1 MQSLQEILSFLKSQS
16 HDLHSGILADSIV
29 SSLVHRRIEIC
40 GTSDIFTVLHAMCS
54 ITNDNHNYD
63 NRRSYSNLPLHPG
76 ECLVPIRVDLEMVKN
91 FNMCRDNLETWHI
104 GPNKVL
110 VAFAPVEIES
120 KEASIKA
127 FYRDVREYFASF
139 HTDDTLSLDQF
150 LEEASSENG
159 KGFEPASSENLE
171 ETVLLRMIIND
182 LIKQVHIINPK
193 YGRILD
199 LICEDYTKGQIL
211 EELHLGKS
219 QGYADIKAAQE
230 LAKKLYYGE

>member
-1 MQSLQEILSFLKSQS
+1 MEINVNVQTSTENHQS
-16 HDLHSGILADSIV
+16 
-29 SSLVHRRIEIC
+29 
-40 GTSDIFTVLHAMCS
+40 
-54 ITNDNHNYD
+54 TNDNHNYD
-63 NRRSYSNLPLHPG
+63 NRRSYNNLPLHQG
-76 ECLVPIRVDLEMVKN
+76 ECLVPIRVDWEMVKH
-91 FNMCRDNLETWHI
+91 FNMCRDNLETWRI

-110 VAFAPVEIES
+110 VAFAPVATEN
-120 KEASIKA
+120 KAAAIKS

-139 HTDDTLSLDQF
+139 QTDDTLSLDQF
-150 LEEASSENG
+150 LEEAESEDG
-159 KGFEPASSENLE
+159 KGFEPASPENLE
-171 ETVLLRMIIND
+171 ETVMLRMIIDD
-182 LIKQVHIINPK
+182 LLKQIHIINPK

>member
-1 MQSLQEILSFLKSQS
+1 MKNQNVSQS
-16 HDLHSGILADSIV
+16 
-29 SSLVHRRIEIC
+29 
-40 GTSDIFTVLHAMCS
+40 
-54 ITNDNHNYD
+54 TNDNHNYD
-63 NRRSYSNLPLHPG
+63 NRRSYNNLSLHQG
-76 ECLVPIRVDLEMVKN
+76 ECLIPIRVDWEMVTH

-110 VAFAPVEIES
+110 VAFAPVATEN
-120 KEASIKA
+120 KAAAIKS

-139 HTDDTLSLDQF
+139 QTDDTLSLDQF
-150 LEEASSENG
+150 LEEAESEDG

-171 ETVLLRMIIND
+171 ETVMLRMIIDD
-182 LIKQVHIINPK
+182 LLKQIHIINPK

-199 LICEDYTKGQIL
+199 LICEDYTMGQIL

>member
-1 MQSLQEILSFLKSQS
+1 MAIKEKTQS
-16 HDLHSGILADSIV
+16 
-29 SSLVHRRIEIC
+29 
-40 GTSDIFTVLHAMCS
+40 
-54 ITNDNHNYD
+54 TNDNHNYD
-63 NRRSYSNLPLHPG
+63 NRRSYNNLPLHPG
-76 ECLVPIRVDLEMVKN
+76 ECLVPIRVDWEMVKH
-91 FNMCRDNLETWHI
+91 FNMRRDNLETWHI

-110 VAFAPVEIES
+110 VAFAPVAIES

-139 HTDDTLSLDQF
+139 HTDDALSLDQF
-150 LEEASSENG
+150 LEEASSEDG

-182 LIKQVHIINPK
+182 LLKQVHIFNPK

-230 LAKKLYYGE
+230 LAKKLYSGE

>member
-1 MQSLQEILSFLKSQS
+1 MVNNENTKS
-16 HDLHSGILADSIV
+16 I
-29 SSLVHRRIEIC
+29 
-40 GTSDIFTVLHAMCS
+40 
-54 ITNDNHNYD
+54 NDNHNYD
-63 NRRSYSNLPLHPG
+63 NRRSFNNLPVHPG
-76 ECLVPIRVDLEMVKN
+76 ECLVPIRVDWEMIKH
-91 FNMCRDNLETWHI
+91 FSMCRDNLETWRI

-110 VAFAPVEIES
+110 VAFAPVAIEA

-150 LEEASSENG
+150 LEEASSEDG
-159 KGFEPASSENLE
+159 KGFEPASPENLE
-171 ETVLLRMIIND
+171 ETVILRMVIQD
-182 LIKQVHIINPK
+182 LLKKIHELNPK

-219 QGYADIKAAQE
+219 QGYADIKAAQD
-230 LAKKLYYGE
+230 LAKKLYFGE

>member
-1 MQSLQEILSFLKSQS
+1 MQINENQQ
-16 HDLHSGILADSIV
+16 
-29 SSLVHRRIEIC
+29 
-40 GTSDIFTVLHAMCS
+40 T
-54 ITNDNHNYD
+54 TNDNHNYD
-63 NRRSYSNLPLHPG
+63 NRRSYNDLSLHPG
-76 ECLVPIRVDLEMVKN
+76 ECLVPIRVTWEMVKH

-110 VAFAPVEIES
+110 VAFAPVAIES

-150 LEEASSENG
+150 LEEAASEDG
-159 KGFEPASSENLE
+159 KCFEPASSENLE

-182 LIKQVHIINPK
+182 LLKQVHIINPK

-199 LICEDYTKGQIL
+199 LICEDYSKGQIL

-219 QGYADIKAAQE
+219 QGYSDIRAAQE
-230 LAKKLYYGE
+230 LAKKLYFGE

>member
-1 MQSLQEILSFLKSQS
+1 MEINVNVQTNTDNQQS
-16 HDLHSGILADSIV
+16 
-29 SSLVHRRIEIC
+29 
-40 GTSDIFTVLHAMCS
+40 
-54 ITNDNHNYD
+54 TNDNHNYD
-63 NRRSYSNLPLHPG
+63 NRRSYNNFPLLDG
-76 ECLVPIRVDLEMVKN
+76 ECLVPILVDREMVKH

-104 GPNKVL
+104 GPNKIL
-110 VAFAPVEIES
+110 VAFAPVAIES
-120 KEASIKA
+120 KAAAIKT

-150 LEEASSENG
+150 LEEAESEDS
-159 KGFEPASSENLE
+159 KGFELASSENLE
-171 ETVLLRMIIND
+171 ENVILRIIIRD
-182 LIKQVHIINPK
+182 LIKQVHNINPK

>member
-1 MQSLQEILSFLKSQS
+1 MAIKEKTQS
-16 HDLHSGILADSIV
+16 
-29 SSLVHRRIEIC
+29 
-40 GTSDIFTVLHAMCS
+40 
-54 ITNDNHNYD
+54 TNDNHDYD
-63 NRRSYSNLPLHPG
+63 NRRSYNNLPLHPG
-76 ECLVPIRVDLEMVKN
+76 ECLVPIRVDWEMVKH
-91 FNMCRDNLETWHI
+91 FNMRRDNLETWHI

-110 VAFAPVEIES
+110 VAFAPVAIES

-139 HTDDTLSLDQF
+139 HTDDALSLDQF
-150 LEEASSENG
+150 LEEASSEDG

-182 LIKQVHIINPK
+182 LLKQVHIFNPK

-230 LAKKLYYGE
+230 LAKKLYSGE